1 MTVSESDTPPPSL
14 YAAREP
20 VFPRRVKGAFRTM
33 KWWIMAVTLGIYYI
47 TPFIRWDRGP
57 NLPDQAVLIDI
68 AGRRFFFFMIEIWP
82 HEFYFI
88 AGLLIMAGLGLFL
101 FTSAAGRV
109 WCGYACPQ
117 TVWTDLFILVERW
130 IEGDRNARLRLHRQA
145 WNGEKIRK
153 TAVKWT
159 VWLLIGLATGGAW
172 VFYFTDAPT
181 LAVDLIKGNAHPIA
195 YVTMAILTL
204 TTFFFGGFAR
214 EQICIY
220 ACPWPRIQAA
230 MVDEDTL
237 TIGYREWRGEPRGK
251 ANVEGNGD
259 CIDCMACV
267 NVCPMGID
275 IRDGQQMACITC
287 GLCIDACND
296 VMDKIGKPRELI
308 GYMALTDETREREG
322 KPPKSVW
329 QHVFRPRTIMYT
341 VLWSGIGIALVV
353 ALFLRTEIDVNVT
366 PVRNPQ
372 YVILSDGAIRNTYDM
387 RLRNKHGEDRWFD
400 FSIDSDVPLT
410 ATLEG
415 EPGMRVLVPANETK
429 TQKLYLVAPAG
440 SAGAT
445 SERSNLRIWIEDEG
459 TELTPG
465 TDRVHHDTV
474 FNGKAK

>member
-1 MTVSESDTPPPSL
+1 
-14 YAAREP
+14 
-20 VFPRRVKGAFRTM
+20 
-33 KWWIMAVTLGIYYI
+33 
-47 TPFIRWDRGP
+47 
-57 NLPDQAVLIDI
+57 
-68 AGRRFFFFMIEIWP
+68 
-82 HEFYFI
+82 
-88 AGLLIMAGLGLFL
+88 
-101 FTSAAGRV
+101 
-109 WCGYACPQ
+109 
-117 TVWTDLFILVERW
+117 
-130 IEGDRNARLRLHRQA
+130 
-145 WNGEKIRK
+145 
-153 TAVKWT
+153 
-159 VWLLIGLATGGAW
+159 
-172 VFYFTDAPT
+172 
-181 LAVDLIKGNAHPIA
+181 
-195 YVTMAILTL
+195 
-204 TTFFFGGFAR
+204 
-214 EQICIY
+214 
-220 ACPWPRIQAA
+220 

-237 TIGYREWRGEPRGK
+237 TIGYRDWRGEPRGK
-251 ANVEGNGD
+251 ASVEGNGD

-275 IRDGQQMACITC
+275 IRYGQQMACITC

-296 VMDKIGKPRELI
+296 VMDKIGKPRDLI
-308 GYMALTDETREREG
+308 GYLALTDETRERVG

-329 QHVFRPRTIMYT
+329 QHVFRPRTVMYS

-400 FSIDSDVPLT
+400 FSIAAEVPLT

-415 EPGMRVLVPANETK
+415 EPGLRVLVPANETK

-440 SAGAT
+440 TAGAT
-445 SERSNLRIWIEDEG
+445 AERSNLRIWIEDEG